1 MPTGLLQPTASTRE
15 RFSASRSS
23 RLSSARVTPL
33 PLAVLAAL
41 LAACATATWDG
52 SVASWGTMREVMRD
66 GRTEGRVELDAA
78 LRPASVGLG
87 ALEGLSGEIAVLGG
101 EVWVARVAD
110 GRLECAR
117 GVRSG
122 ERATL
127 LALSE
132 VSDWEEVR
140 VERDLAPD
148 ELVELLASLETRS
161 RAGAPWPFVVEGEL
175 LGVEAHVLNGAC
187 PFAGEVEPGHEPLR
201 RSLDR
206 AAGKLVGFHAPG
218 SAGVLVHHGQAIH
231 AHVLL
236 ESPDVY
242 VGHVD
247 RAGVGAGA
255 RVLVPR

>member
-1 MPTGLLQPTASTRE
+1 VTA
-15 RFSASRSS
+15 
-23 RLSSARVTPL
+23 L
-33 PLAVLAAL
+33 PLAAIAL
-41 LAACATATWDG
+41 WLAACGSARWDG
-52 SVASWGTMREVMRD
+52 RVASWGTMREVMRD
-66 GRTEGRVELDAA
+66 GRTEGRVALDAVI
-78 LRPASVGLG
+78 RPASVGLG

-101 EVWVARVAD
+101 EAWVARVVD

-117 GVRSG
+117 GTRAG

-127 LALSE
+127 LALGE
-132 VSDWEEVR
+132 VDVWDEVR
-140 VERDLAPD
+140 IERDLAPE
-148 ELVELLASLETRS
+148 ELVELLASLEAEGRTP
-161 RAGAPWPFVVEGEL
+161 AGAPWPFVVEGGL
-175 LGVEAHVLNGAC
+175 VGVEAHVLNGAC

-236 ESPDVY
+236 ETPEVY

-247 RAGVGAGA
+247 RAGVLAGA